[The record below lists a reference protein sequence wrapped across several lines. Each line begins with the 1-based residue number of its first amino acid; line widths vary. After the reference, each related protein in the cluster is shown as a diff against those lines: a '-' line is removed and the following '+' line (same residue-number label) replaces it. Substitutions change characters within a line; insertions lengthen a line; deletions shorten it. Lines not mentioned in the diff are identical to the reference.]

1 MRDDFTVKTER
12 LKTLKVIGEGI
23 AQIVAE
29 NEVYIDAIKIDKIDA
44 SLGHTEDHVFNNK
57 VVKQG
62 TIHKQIFF
70 VDSNNFVRH
79 MAEDIPFMVTVDI
92 PGIKP
97 SDFIEVQNHLI
108 DFQTDFQLIPVK
120 HGHGHGPHGSK
131 DDDHDYDNDHNGRL
145 AVLRQKV
152 VAHVL
157 VKVSEW
163 VQVDVV
169 TDIIPTRMLVLA
181 KDHKCHCR
189 DTKII
194 C

>member
-12 LKTLKVIGEGI
+12 LKTLKVVGEGI
-23 AQIVAE
+23 AQVVVE

-44 SLGHTEDHVFNNK
+44 TLGPTEDHVFHNK

-79 MAEDIPFMVTVDI
+79 MAEDIPFMVTVEI
-92 PGIKP
+92 PGVRP
-97 SDFIEVQNHLI
+97 SDYIEVQNHLI
-108 DFQTDFQLIPVK
+108 DVETDFQLIPVTNV
-120 HGHGHGPHGSK
+120 P
-131 DDDHDYDNDHNGRL
+131 DDDNNNGHL

-163 VQVDVV
+163 TQIDVV
-169 TDIIPTRMLVLA
+169 TDVIPSRMLVLG
-181 KDHKCHCR
+181 KDHKCSCSS
-189 DTKII
+189 TKVI

>member
-12 LKTLKVIGEGI
+12 LKTLRVVGEGI
-23 AQIVAE
+23 AQVVVE

-44 SLGHTEDHVFNNK
+44 TLGPTEDHVFYNK

-79 MAEDIPFMVTVDI
+79 MAEDIPFMVTVEI
-92 PGIKP
+92 PGVKP
-97 SDFIEVQNHLI
+97 SDYIEVQNHLI
-108 DFQTDFQLIPVK
+108 DVETDYQLIPVTQT
-120 HGHGHGPHGSK
+120 P
-131 DDDHDYDNDHNGRL
+131 DDDENNGRL

-163 VQVDVV
+163 TQIDVV
-169 TDIIPTRMLVLA
+169 TDVIPSRMLFLG
-181 KDHKCHCR
+181 KDHKCSCSN
-189 DTKII
+189 TKVI

>member
-1 MRDDFTVKTER
+1 MHDDYSVKTER
-12 LKTLKVIGEGI
+12 LKTLKVVGEGV
-23 AQIVAE
+23 AQIVIE

-44 SLGHTEDHVFNNK
+44 SLGPTEDHVFNNK

-62 TIHKQIFF
+62 TIHKQIFY

-79 MAEDIPFMVTVDI
+79 IAEDIPFMVTVEI
-92 PGIKP
+92 PGIRP
-97 SDFIEVQNHLI
+97 SDYIEVQNHLI
-108 DFQTDFQLIPVK
+108 DVETDYQLIPVTQV
-120 HGHGHGPHGSK
+120 P
-131 DDDHDYDNDHNGRL
+131 DDDDNNNDRL

-163 VQVDVV
+163 TQIDVV
-169 TDIIPTRMLVLA
+169 TDIVPYRMLVLG
-181 KDHKCHCR
+181 KDRKCSCSTSR
-189 DTKII
+189 VI